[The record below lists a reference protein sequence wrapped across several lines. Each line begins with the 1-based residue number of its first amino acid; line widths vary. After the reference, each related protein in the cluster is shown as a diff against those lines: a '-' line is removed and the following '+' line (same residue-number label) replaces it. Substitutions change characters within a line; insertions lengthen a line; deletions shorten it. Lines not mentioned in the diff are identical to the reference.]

1 MHEVVWFKRDLRVTD
16 HRPLVSAA
24 AAGLVLPLY
33 IVETELWQQ
42 ADMSVRHW
50 DFIAESLV
58 ELRENLKGCGQP
70 LVVRTGDVVDVLD
83 DLRARGFIS
92 GLWSHQE
99 TGNNWT
105 YQRDLK
111 VGAWCREHNIK
122 WHEIQNHGVSRPYL
136 SRNGW
141 SKRWDKHMGEEV
153 AKPPN
158 LAPVD
163 IDLGI
168 IPTSTKLA
176 ITEGFCPARQSGGSW
191 AAKKLLNS
199 FLLERGETYTKS
211 MSSPLSAEIAC
222 SRLSPHISWG
232 TISVREVNSAVK
244 SRQTALKNA
253 PTESMMWRQSLK
265 SFNSRLHW
273 HCHFIQKL
281 EDEPQIEFK
290 NLHSAYDAVR
300 KVGENGGA
308 LKAWS
313 AGETG
318 LSFVDACMRYLRENG
333 WLNFRMRA
341 MLMAVAS
348 YHFWLHWREPGLELA
363 RLFTDYEPGIHW
375 NQVQMQSGTTGIN
388 AIRIYNPIKQGKDH
402 DPTGVFIRKWVP
414 ELSVIPDEFLHEP
427 WKAENS
433 AQVLGSAYP
442 YPIVDHLEVAKAARY
457 RMWAVRKS
465 DTFRREAEK
474 IQDRHGSRKSGVKK
488 PSRGRPAKHNKKQL
502 TLRI

>member
-24 AAGLVLPLY
+24 EAGLVLPLY

-58 ELRENLKGCGQP
+58 ELRENLKRCGQP

-83 DLRARGFIS
+83 ELRACGFIS

-99 TGNNWT
+99 TGNNCT

-122 WHEIQNHGVSRPYL
+122 WHEVQNHGVSRPSR

-158 LAPVD
+158 LPPVN
-163 IDLGI
+163 IDLGT
-168 IPTSTKLA
+168 IPTSSTLA
-176 ITEGFCPARQSGGSW
+176 ITEGFCPVRQSGGSL
-191 AAKKLLNS
+191 AAKNLLES
-199 FLLERGETYTKS
+199 FLSERGETYRTS

-232 TISVREVNSAVK
+232 TISMREVNLAVK
-244 SRQTALKNA
+244 SRQTALKN
-253 PTESMMWRQSLK
+253 PQPGSMAWRQSLK

-281 EDEPQIEFK
+281 EDEPQIEFE
-290 NLHSAYDAVR
+290 NLHSGYDGVR
-300 KVGENGGA
+300 KAGENEDA
-308 LKAWS
+308 LKAWA

-318 LSFVDACMRYLRENG
+318 LPFVDACMRYLRENG

-348 YHFWLHWREPGLELA
+348 YHLWLHWREPGLELA

-375 NQVQMQSGTTGIN
+375 SQVQMQSGTTGIN
-388 AIRIYNPIKQGKDH
+388 TIRIYNPVKQGKDQ
-402 DPTGVFIRKWVP
+402 DPAGVFIRKWVP
-414 ELSVIPDEFLHEP
+414 ELSVIPDVFLHEP

-442 YPIVDHLEVAKAARY
+442 YPIVDYLDAAKAARQ
-457 RMWAVRKS
+457 RVWAVRRS
-465 DTFRREAEK
+465 GSFREQADK
-474 IQDRHGSRKSGVKK
+474 IQDRHGSRKSGVKN
-488 PSRGRPAKHNKKQL
+488 PSRRATKGNKKQL
-502 TLRI
+502 TLPV